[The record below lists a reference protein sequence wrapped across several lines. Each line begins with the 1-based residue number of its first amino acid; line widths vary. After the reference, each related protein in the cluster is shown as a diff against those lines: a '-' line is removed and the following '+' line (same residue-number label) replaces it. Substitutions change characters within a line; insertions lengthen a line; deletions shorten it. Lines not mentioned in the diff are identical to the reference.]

1 MNHSRINTNG
11 ITLHVAQDGPETGE
25 LIILLHGFPEF
36 WYGWRRQIPALAGAG
51 YRVWVP
57 DQRGYNES
65 DKPQGIAAY
74 AIDKLSADVIGL
86 MDAAGVEK
94 ATVVGHDWGAAVAW
108 WTAMTYPDR
117 VAKLIVLN
125 VPHGSVMQAF
135 LRKNLGQLWKSW
147 YIFFFQIPWL
157 PEKLMGLNHWQAA
170 ARGLAGSSRPGTFSE
185 ADLAQYRQAW
195 SQPKAFT
202 SMINWY
208 RALIQKPPQTPA
220 NMRIHVPTLVLWGA
234 QDKFL
239 SREMAQE
246 SMAYCDDGQLV
257 YFEEATHWVQ
267 HEEVTKVNEL
277 ILHFLIHQGHEAHEG
292 KEEF

>member
-11 ITLHVAQDGPETGE
+11 ITLHVVQDGPETGE
-25 LIILLHGFPEF
+25 LVILLHGFPEF
-36 WYGWRRQIPALAGAG
+36 WYGWRRQIPALVEAG

-65 DKPQGIAAY
+65 DKPEGLAAY
-74 AIDKLSADVIGL
+74 ALDQLAADVIGL
-86 MDAAGVEK
+86 MDAAGVAK

-117 VAKLIVLN
+117 VEKLIVLN

-135 LRKNLGQLWKSW
+135 LRKNLGQVWKSW

-157 PEKLMGLNHWQAA
+157 PEKLMGLNRWQAA

-185 ADLAQYRQAW
+185 ADLGQYRQAW

-208 RALIQKPPQTPA
+208 RALIQKTPKTPA
-220 NMRIHVPTLVLWGA
+220 DVRIHVPTLVLWGA

-239 SREMAQE
+239 SREMAQD
-246 SMAYCDDGQLV
+246 SMAYCDDGRLV

-267 HEEVTKVNEL
+267 HEEVTKVNEF
-277 ILHFLIHQGHEAHEG
+277 ILHFLRN
-292 KEEF
+292 KR

>member
-1 MNHSRINTNG
+1 MKHSHIHTNN
-11 ITLHVAQDGPETGE
+11 ITIHVVQDGPETGE
-25 LIILLHGFPEF
+25 LVILLHGFPEF
-36 WYGWRRQIPALAGAG
+36 WYGWRKQIPALVGAG
-51 YRVWVP
+51 YRVWAP

-74 AIDKLSADVIGL
+74 SIDKLSADVIGL

-94 ATVVGHDWGAAVAW
+94 ATVIGHDWGAGVAW

-157 PEKLMGLNHWQAA
+157 PEKLMGLNRWQAA
-170 ARGLAGSSRPGTFSE
+170 AQGLTGSSRPGTFSE
-185 ADLAQYRQAW
+185 ADLDQYRQAW
-195 SQPKAFT
+195 SQPGAFT

-220 NMRIHVPTLVLWGA
+220 DVRIHVPTLVLWGA

-246 SMAYCDDGQLV
+246 SMAYCDDGRLV

-277 ILHFLIHQGHEAHEG
+277 ILHFLRN
-292 KEEF
+292 K

>member
-1 MNHSRINTNG
+1 MQHSHIPTND
-11 ITLHVAQDGPETGE
+11 ITLHVVQDGPETGE
-25 LIILLHGFPEF
+25 LVILLHGFPEF
-36 WYGWRRQIPALAGAG
+36 WYGWRRQIPALVEAG

-65 DKPQGIAAY
+65 DKPEGIAAY

-94 ATVVGHDWGAAVAW
+94 ATVIGHDWGAGVAW
-108 WTAMTYPDR
+108 WTAMAYPDR

-125 VPHGSVMQAF
+125 VLHGSVMQAN

-185 ADLAQYRQAW
+185 AELDQYRHAW
-195 SQPKAFT
+195 SRPKAFT

-208 RALIQKPPQTPA
+208 RALIQKPPPTPA
-220 NMRIHVPTLVLWGA
+220 DVRIHVPTLVLWGA
-234 QDKFL
+234 KDKFL
-239 SREMAQE
+239 SREMAHE
-246 SMAYCDDGQLV
+246 SMAYCDDGRLV

-277 ILHFLIHQGHEAHEG
+277 ILHFLRN
-292 KEEF
+292 K